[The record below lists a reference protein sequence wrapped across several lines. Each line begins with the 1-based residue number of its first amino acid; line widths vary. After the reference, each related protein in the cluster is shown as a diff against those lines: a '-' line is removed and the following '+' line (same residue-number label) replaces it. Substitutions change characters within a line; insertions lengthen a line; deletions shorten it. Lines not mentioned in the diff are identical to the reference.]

1 MGEMIDKPTMYSKN
15 IAGVSQY
22 INTSLNCD
30 SCFDLKRVEVENKG
44 VTPKYGD
51 KSMVWE
57 SEYEVLLTH
66 QQIQIAQNFL
76 KKYFGEEAL
85 HLENITPKQIIQAV
99 DKLRLTPEIKMFWF
113 PDDFILIFDCEE
125 NIFEREIQEMFDKL
139 VDVQMPPFLVEF
151 YSNRL
156 FLTEEMGMAV
166 FIEYIK
172 FLILKSRDSNVVP
185 SFLVDLFW
193 REHFTNT
200 VHYRWLCENVFG
212 LNSPILYEQHSSSE
226 FKERYE
232 ITLKTYED
240 TFKSDAIP
248 FIWKSYGEE
257 IELKRTKFYEANLY
271 RLALYEFYEKEM
283 GNFD

>member
-1 MGEMIDKPTMYSKN
+1 MGEMVDKPSMYSKN
-15 IAGVSQY
+15 IVEVPQ
-22 INTSLNCD
+22 NTNASFNCD
-30 SCFDLKRVEVENKG
+30 FCFDLKRVNVENIG
-44 VTPKYGD
+44 VTTKYGN

-57 SEYEVLLTH
+57 NEYEVLLTH
-66 QQIQIAQNFL
+66 QQIQIAKNFL
-76 KKYFGEEAL
+76 KEYFGEKEL
-85 HLENITPKQIIQAV
+85 HLENVTPKQIIQAV
-99 DKLRLTPEIKMFWF
+99 DRLRTTLEIKMFWF
-113 PDDFILIFDCEE
+113 SDGFILILDCEE
-125 NIFEREIQEMFDKL
+125 NIFEREIQQMFDKL

-151 YSNRL
+151 YSNKL

-212 LNSPILYEQHSSSE
+212 LNSPILYEQPSSSE

-240 TFKSDAIP
+240 TFKSEAIP

-257 IELKRTKFYEANLY
+257 SELKRTKFYEANLY
-271 RLALYEFYEKEM
+271 RLALYEFFEKET